1 MSKLLLIAVLAALGA
16 LAYNQRPEIQRYLKM
31 KSM

>member
-1 MSKLLLIAVLAALGA
+1 MGKLLLIAVLAALGA

>member
-1 MSKLLLIAVLAALGA
+1 MGKLLAIVLVAALGA

-31 KSM
+31 KQM